1 MTATETSPPPPIRNT
16 ALLREVGKVG
26 LIWASVGSIIGSGW
40 LFGAQKG
47 LIAAGPAAII
57 SWGIGGVMIMV
68 LALIHAELGGMYPV
82 SGGTARF
89 PHYAFGGAAGAS
101 FGWFSW
107 LQAATV
113 APIEVSAMI
122 EYAGHYSWADG
133 WLSDKGTLTT
143 SGLIVAIILMAILTA
158 VNFLGVKM
166 LAATNSAMTW
176 WKIAVPL
183 LTILVLALFNFH
195 GSNFTAAN
203 GFNPNG
209 LHGILLA
216 VATSG
221 IIFSYLG
228 FEQADQLAGEAK
240 NPKKDIPFAIIGSI
254 LIGMTVYIL
263 LQVAFLVALPADT
276 IGKTWDATGQGL
288 YTTFTGP
295 FAEVATALS
304 LGWLAWIIYVD
315 AIVSPA
321 GTGLIYIT
329 GSSRVSYGLS
339 RNGYVPT
346 PFEWTNERR
355 VPWVGLIAAFITGV
369 ICFLP
374 FPSWQ
379 SLVGLITSASV
390 LMYAGAP
397 LSLGAFRRRLPNA
410 DRPYVLPRGRDPR
423 TAGLRHLRPDHPV
436 VGLGHRLEARD
447 RDPDRLRD
455 PGREPDLRPQ
465 RQAGAPEPERRGLAA
480 GVPRRDGGHRLLE
493 LLRADGRP
501 GAGRLP
507 RDHRHGDLQLRHLLL
522 GDGGRAAGRGDR
534 GDGLRGRPARGG
546 GPGDALPL
554 SIAVVTGLGYT
565 PGPVASQRRVAMI
578 TAASLATIT
587 STAVNRGSVSQPSR
601 STSTRP

>member
-1 MTATETSPPPPIRNT
+1 MAATDTAPPQRNT
-16 ALLREVGKVG
+16 QLLREVGKVG

-57 SWGIGGVMIMV
+57 SWVIGGVMIMV

-122 EYAGHYSWADG
+122 TYAGHWSFAQSWVKTD
-133 WLSDKGTLTT
+133 GTLTT
-143 SGLIVAIILMAILTA
+143 SGLIIAIVLMAILTA

-195 GSNFTAAN
+195 GSNFHAAN

-209 LHGILLA
+209 VHGILLA

-254 LIGMTVYIL
+254 LIGMFVYIL
-263 LQVAFLVALPADT
+263 LQVAFLVALPPEA
-276 IGKTWDATGQGL
+276 IGKTWDQTGHGL

-295 FAEVATALS
+295 FAEVATLLS
-304 LGWLAWIIYVD
+304 LGWLATIIYID
-315 AIVSPA
+315 AVVSPA

-355 VPWVGLIAAFITGV
+355 VPWVGLIAAFITGC

-410 DRPYVLPRGRDPR
+410 DRPYVLPAAEILAPLGFAISGLIILWSGWDTDWKLGIAILIGYVILAANLIFKWNDKPVNLNWRGASWLPAYLIGMGVIVFISSFGPLSNPILGDYL
-423 TAGLRHLRPDHPV
+423 GIV
-436 VGLGHRLEARD
+436 VTVIFSALIYYWAMNVALSSEEIEEMVSEVVLPEEEGLEA
-447 RDPDRLRD
+447 
-455 PGREPDLRPQ
+455 
-465 RQAGAPEPERRGLAA
+465 
-480 GVPRRDGGHRLLE
+480 
-493 LLRADGRP
+493 
-501 GAGRLP
+501 
-507 RDHRHGDLQLRHLLL
+507 
-522 GDGGRAAGRGDR
+522 
-534 GDGLRGRPARGG
+534 
-546 GPGDALPL
+546 
-554 SIAVVTGLGYT
+554 
-565 PGPVASQRRVAMI
+565 
-578 TAASLATIT
+578 
-587 STAVNRGSVSQPSR
+587 PSH
-601 STSTRP
+601 